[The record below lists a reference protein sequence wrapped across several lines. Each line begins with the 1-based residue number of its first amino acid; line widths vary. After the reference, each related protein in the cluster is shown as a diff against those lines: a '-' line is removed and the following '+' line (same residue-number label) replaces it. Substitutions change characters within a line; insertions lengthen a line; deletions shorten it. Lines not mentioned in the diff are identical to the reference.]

1 MKFLFIF
8 LFAGFFACASAL
20 AADPSKESA
29 EQQQI
34 AAMAK
39 EVQAQQATIIANQ
52 AKIDEKLAA
61 VAEAMRQ
68 AKIYAG
74 RGR

>member
-1 MKFLFIF
+1 MKLLFTF
-8 LFAGFFACASAL
+8 FVAGLFACASAL

-29 EQQQI
+29 DQQQI
-34 AAMAK
+34 AAIAK
-39 EVQAQQATIIANQ
+39 ELQAQQATIIANQ
-52 AKIDEKLAA
+52 TKIEEKLAA